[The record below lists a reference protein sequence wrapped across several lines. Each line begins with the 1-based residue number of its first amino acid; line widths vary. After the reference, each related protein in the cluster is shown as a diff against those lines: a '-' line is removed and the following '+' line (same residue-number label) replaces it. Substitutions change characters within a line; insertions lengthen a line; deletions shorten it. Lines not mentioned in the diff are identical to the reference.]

1 MFQNKPLPEKIAD
14 RYVVRHV
21 IGSGGTGMV
30 VNAYDPHLDLDVAIK
45 ILNYDE
51 SGMTAVRLQREAMAA
66 GKLNHLNIARVFDF
80 GQTADGS
87 PYMVME
93 LLHGKSLDVLLKQ
106 RGSLPL
112 AEALPIFIQLCEGL
126 NFAHSVGIVHRDLKP
141 ANVFVSK
148 GQVKIFDFG
157 VAKFENVDQ
166 SLTTTRDLIG
176 SPLYV
181 SPEQARR
188 DESDLRADIYSL
200 GCLMYEVLTG
210 ETPFQGA
217 TVLETLKMHSSSPPP
232 RLGDEFPPAMQDLV
246 EHCLQ
251 KRPENRPQNL
261 SEVIE
266 IYHAIQQGS
275 YSVPARDDTEDSKPR
290 TSSPAQEK
298 PDTSKKSL
306 IMMMVAIAASGAIG
320 LGLVFH
326 FLGQSDKKS
335 SKIVSKP
342 VQEDDDYKINFAEP
356 AQQIKFQTTVQK
368 GLIYKIGQQVTDSD
382 LKELQGQKLDK
393 LEVGNCMI
401 DGSGLGYLKDAN
413 LVGLNVTNSRINDL
427 NVNNIIRFKNLE
439 QLAFS
444 SPFVTDVGLAKLGA
458 LKKVRRLML
467 GGIIVTDKGLAVLD
481 HFPNL
486 ISLELYAPNATD
498 EIFAHM
504 RHMKKLELLSLME
517 TSISKDAGTH
527 LKIFPKLESL
537 DLSGTKELSD
547 ESWQAI
553 AELPL
558 KLFVAKGIKVEKNSL
573 RHFTSHSQIEG
584 LSLESTR
591 VQAVD
596 LKHLKKLN
604 KLVYLN
610 LRDNN
615 ITDEMIEALL
625 SLKVKSLD
633 LSATYLQDNQLL
645 RLAESKT
652 LEKLNIDGCPKLSW
666 KGVET
671 FSKTFIQKRNQSCAL
686 VGTISNK

>member
-1 MFQNKPLPEKIAD
+1 MSNKIPEKIAD
-14 RYVVRHV
+14 RYEVRHV
-21 IGSGGTGMV
+21 IGTGGTGMV
-30 VNAYDPHLDLDVAIK
+30 VRAYDPHLDLDIAIK

-80 GQTADGS
+80 GQTDDGS

-126 NFAHSVGIVHRDLKP
+126 NFAHNLGIVHRDLKP
-141 ANVFVSK
+141 ANVFVSR

-157 VAKFENVDQ
+157 VAKFENLDQ

-188 DESDLRADIYSL
+188 DPSDLRADIYSL

-217 TVLETLKMHSSSPPP
+217 TVLETLKMHSSAPPP
-232 RLGDEFPPAMQDLV
+232 RLSDEFPAAIADLV
-246 EHCLQ
+246 EKCLQ

-261 SEVIE
+261 TEVIE
-266 IYHAIQQGS
+266 IYHALEQKS
-275 YSVPARDDTEDSKPR
+275 FSVTEVEPDRANANIVSLQ
-290 TSSPAQEK
+290 SGEK

-306 IMMMVAIAASGAIG
+306 LMLSGVIAASGILG
-320 LGLVFH
+320 LGLVFYV
-326 FLGQSDKKS
+326 LGLSDKKTS
-335 SKIVSKP
+335 VKP
-342 VQEDDDYKINFAEP
+342 LVQPIKEEDYKITFTEP
-356 AQQIKFQTTVQK
+356 VLPVKFQTSVQK
-368 GLIYKIGQQVTDSD
+368 GLIYKIGRGVIDSD

-401 DGSGLGYLKDAN
+401 DGSGLGYLKDVN

-444 SPFVTDVGLAKLGA
+444 SPFVSDAGIAKLKV
-458 LKKVRRLML
+458 LKKIRRLML
-467 GGIIVTDKGLAVLD
+467 GGITITDKGLEVLED
-481 HFPNL
+481 FPNL

-498 EIFAHM
+498 EIFTYM
-504 RHMKKLELLSLME
+504 RHMKKLTLLSLME
-517 TSISKDAGTH
+517 TSISKDAGTY
-527 LKIFPKLESL
+527 LKAFPKLESL
-537 DLSGTKELSD
+537 DLSGTRELSD
-547 ESWQAI
+547 QSWQAI
-553 AELPL
+553 SQLPL
-558 KLFVAKGIKVEKNSL
+558 TMLVAKGIKVEKNSL
-573 RHFTSHSQIEG
+573 RHFSSQSKIEG

-591 VQAVD
+591 VQAID
-596 LKHLKKLN
+596 LRHLKKLD
-604 KLVYLN
+604 KLLYLS

-615 ITDEMIEALL
+615 ITDDMIDAILE
-625 SLKVKSLD
+625 LKVKSLV
-633 LSATYLQDNQLL
+633 LSSTYLEDSQLL
-645 RLAESKT
+645 RLADSKT
-652 LEKLNIDGCPKLSW
+652 LEKLDIDGCPKLTW
-666 KGVET
+666 QGVET
-671 FSKTFIQKRNQSCAL
+671 FSKTFLKKRNQSCAL
-686 VGTISNK
+686 VGTIQSK

>member
-1 MFQNKPLPEKIAD
+1 MSPSKLPEKIAD
-14 RYVVRHV
+14 RYDVRHV
-21 IGSGGTGMV
+21 IGVGGTGMV

-45 ILNYDE
+45 ILQYDS

-80 GQTADGS
+80 GQTEDGS
-87 PYMVME
+87 SYMVME

-112 AEALPIFIQLCEGL
+112 NEALPIFIQLCEGL

-188 DESDLRADIYSL
+188 DNSDLRADIYSL
-200 GCLMYEVLTG
+200 GCLMFEVLTG

-217 TVLETLKMHSSSPPP
+217 TVLETLKMHSSTPPP
-232 RLGDEFPPAMQDLV
+232 RIGEQFPSAMADLI
-246 EHCLQ
+246 ERCLQ
-251 KRPENRPQNL
+251 KRPEDRPQNL

-266 IYHAIQQGS
+266 IYRAIEQGS
-275 YSVPARDDTEDSKPR
+275 YSVPAQDIFAESDTEDV
-290 TSSPAQEK
+290 SPAAEK

-306 IMMMVAIAASGAIG
+306 FMMSAVIAVAGIVG
-320 LGLVFH
+320 LGLVFY
-326 FLGQSDKKS
+326 FLAPDKKS
-335 SKIVSKP
+335 LKP
-342 VQEDDDYKINFAEP
+342 VAKP
-356 AQQIKFQTTVQK
+356 AQEEDAYKLNFTEPVQSNKFQTSIRK
-368 GLIYKIGQQVTDSD
+368 GLIYKVGQGLADPD

-393 LEVGNCMI
+393 LELGNCMI
-401 DGSGLGYLKDAN
+401 DGSGLGYLKDIN
-413 LVGLNVTNSRINDL
+413 LVGLNVTNSRINDF

-444 SPFVTDVGLAKLGA
+444 SPFVSDAGILKLKA
-458 LKKVRRLML
+458 LKKVKRLML
-467 GGIIVTDKGLAVLD
+467 GGIIITDKGLKVLEN
-481 HFPNL
+481 FPNL

-498 EIFAHM
+498 EIFNYM
-504 RHMKKLELLSLME
+504 RHMNKLTLLSLAE

-527 LKIFPKLESL
+527 LKSFPKLESL

-547 ESWQAI
+547 QSWQTI

-558 KLFVAKGIKVEKNSL
+558 TVLVVKGIKVEKNSF
-573 RHFTSHSQIEG
+573 RHFTAKSKIEG
-584 LSLESTR
+584 LSLENTR

-596 LKHLKKLN
+596 LNHLKRLD
-604 KLVYLN
+604 KLVYLS
-610 LRDNN
+610 LRDNS
-615 ITDEMIEALL
+615 ITDETIDAILA
-625 SLKVKSLD
+625 LKVKSLD
-633 LSATYLQDNQLL
+633 LSATYLEDSHLM
-645 RLAESKT
+645 RLSDSKT

-666 KGVET
+666 KGVEA
-671 FSKTFIQKRNQSCAL
+671 FSKAFLKKRNQSCAV
-686 VGTISNK
+686 VGTILTKQ

>member
-21 IGSGGTGMV
+21 IGSGGTGVV

-80 GQTADGS
+80 GQTDDGS

-106 RGSLPL
+106 RGALPL

-188 DESDLRADIYSL
+188 DQSDLRADIYSL

-217 TVLETLKMHSSSPPP
+217 TVLETLKMHSSAPPP
-232 RLGDEFPPAMQDLV
+232 RLGDEFPAAMQDLV

-251 KRPENRPQNL
+251 KRPEDRPQSL
-261 SEVIE
+261 AEVIE
-266 IYHAIQQGS
+266 IYHAIEQGS
-275 YSVPARDDTEDSKPR
+275 YSVPARGDTESSQAR
-290 TSSPAQEK
+290 TLQAQEK

-306 IMMMVAIAASGAIG
+306 ILMMAAIAASGAVG
-320 LGLVFH
+320 LGLVYH
-326 FLGQSDKKS
+326 FFGQVDKKD
-335 SKIVSKP
+335 SKLIKKS
-342 VQEDDDYKINFAEP
+342 VQEEDAYKINFTEP
-356 AQQIKFQTTVQK
+356 VQQVKFQTNVQK

-382 LKELQGQKLDK
+382 LKELQGQKMDK

-401 DGSGLGYLKDAN
+401 DGSGLGYLKDVN

-444 SPFVTDVGLAKLGA
+444 SPFVTDAGLLKLGV

-467 GGIIVTDKGLAVLD
+467 GGIIITDKGLAVLD
-481 HFPNL
+481 YFPNL

-504 RHMKKLELLSLME
+504 RHMNKLTLLSLME
-517 TSISKDAGTH
+517 TSITKDAGTH
-527 LKIFPKLESL
+527 LRMFPKLESL

-547 ESWQAI
+547 KSWQAI

-558 KLFVAKGIKVEKNSL
+558 KLLVAKGIKIEKNSL
-573 RHFTSHSQIEG
+573 RHFNSHSQIEG

-596 LKHLKKLN
+596 LKHLKKLS
-604 KLVYLN
+604 KLIYLN

-625 SLKVKSLD
+625 ELKVKSLD
-633 LSATYLQDNQLL
+633 LSATYLQDKQLL
-645 RLAESKT
+645 RLADSKT
-652 LEKLNIDGCPKLSW
+652 IEKLNIDGCPKLSW
-666 KGVET
+666 KGVES
-671 FSKTFIQKRNQSCAL
+671 FSKTFIQKRNQTCAL

>member
-1 MFQNKPLPEKIAD
+1 MSNKLPEKIAD
-14 RYVVRHV
+14 RYDVRHV
-21 IGSGGTGMV
+21 IGTGGTGMV
-30 VNAYDPHLDLDVAIK
+30 VRAYDPHLDLDIAIK

-66 GKLNHLNIARVFDF
+66 GKLNHLNIARVFEF
-80 GQTADGS
+80 GQTEDGS

-126 NFAHSVGIVHRDLKP
+126 NFAHNLGIVHRDLKP
-141 ANVFVSK
+141 ANVFVSR

-188 DESDLRADIYSL
+188 DPSDLRADIYSL

-217 TVLETLKMHSSSPPP
+217 TVLETLKMHSSAPPP
-232 RLGDEFPPAMQDLV
+232 RLGSEFPSAIADLV
-246 EHCLQ
+246 ERCLQ
-251 KRPENRPQNL
+251 KRPEDRPKSL
-261 SEVIE
+261 VEVIE
-266 IYHAIQQGS
+266 IYHALQQGS
-275 YSVPARDDTEDSKPR
+275 YSVTDIEPVKPALSDGLQSG
-290 TSSPAQEK
+290 EK

-306 IMMMVAIAASGAIG
+306 FLISGIAAVSGVLA
-320 LGLVFH
+320 LGLVFYD
-326 FLGQSDKKS
+326 LGLADKKS
-335 SKIVSKP
+335 QVKP
-342 VQEDDDYKINFAEP
+342 QAQPVIDDAYKINFNEP
-356 AQQIKFQTTVQK
+356 VLPIKFQTSVRK
-368 GLIYKIGQQVTDSD
+368 GLIYKIGRGVIDSD
-382 LKELQGQKLDK
+382 LKELQNQKLDK

-401 DGSGLGYLKDAN
+401 DGSGLGYLKDVN

-427 NVNNIIRFKNLE
+427 NVSNIVRFKNLE

-444 SPFVTDVGLAKLGA
+444 SPFVSDAGIAKLKV
-458 LKKVRRLML
+458 LKKIKRLML
-467 GGIIVTDKGLAVLD
+467 GGIVITDKGLEVLEA
-481 HFPNL
+481 FPNL

-498 EIFAHM
+498 EIFTYM
-504 RHMKKLELLSLME
+504 RHMNKLTLLSLME
-517 TSISKDAGTH
+517 TSISKDAGTY
-527 LKIFPKLESL
+527 LKAFPKLESL

-547 ESWQAI
+547 QSWQVI

-558 KLFVAKGIKVEKNSL
+558 TMLVAKGIKVEKNSL
-573 RHFTSHSQIEG
+573 RHFTSHSKIEG

-591 VQAVD
+591 VQAID
-596 LKHLKKLN
+596 LNHLTKLN
-604 KLVYLN
+604 KLLYLS

-615 ITDEMIEALL
+615 ITDEMIEAILA
-625 SLKVKSLD
+625 LKVKSLD
-633 LSATYLQDNQLL
+633 LSATYLKDKQLL
-645 RLAESKT
+645 RLADSKT
-652 LEKLNIDGCPKLSW
+652 LEKLNIDGCPNLTW
-666 KGVET
+666 KGVEA
-671 FSKTFIQKRNQSCAL
+671 FSKTFMKKRNQSCAL
-686 VGTISNK
+686 VGTIQTK

>member
-1 MFQNKPLPEKIAD
+1 MSNKLPEKIAD
-14 RYVVRHV
+14 RYDVRHV
-21 IGSGGTGMV
+21 IGTGGTGMV
-30 VNAYDPHLDLDVAIK
+30 VRAYDPHLDLDIAIK

-80 GQTADGS
+80 GQTEDGS

-126 NFAHSVGIVHRDLKP
+126 NFAHNLGIVHRDLKP
-141 ANVFVSK
+141 ANVFVSR

-188 DESDLRADIYSL
+188 DPSDLRADIYSL

-217 TVLETLKMHSSSPPP
+217 TVLETLKMHSSAPPP
-232 RLGDEFPPAMQDLV
+232 RLGDEFPSAMADLV
-246 EHCLQ
+246 ERCLQ
-251 KRPENRPQNL
+251 KRPEDRPKSL
-261 SEVIE
+261 VEVIE
-266 IYHAIQQGS
+266 VYHALQQGS
-275 YSVPARDDTEDSKPR
+275 YSVTETETVAFEDLQPG
-290 TSSPAQEK
+290 EK

-306 IMMMVAIAASGAIG
+306 IMISSIAAISGVLV
-320 LGLVFH
+320 LGLVFYV
-326 FLGQSDKKS
+326 LGIADKK
-335 SKIVSKP
+335 VPVKP
-342 VQEDDDYKINFAEP
+342 PAQPIKDDAYKINFSEP
-356 AQQIKFQTTVQK
+356 VLPVKFQTTVKK
-368 GLIYKIGQQVTDSD
+368 GLIYKIGQGVIDSD

-393 LEVGNCMI
+393 LEIGNCMI
-401 DGSGLGYLKDAN
+401 DGSGLGYLKDVN
-413 LVGLNVTNSRINDL
+413 LIGLNVTNSRINDL
-427 NVNNIIRFKNLE
+427 NVSNIIRFKNLE

-444 SPFVTDVGLAKLGA
+444 SPFVSDAGIAKLKA
-458 LKKVRRLML
+458 LKKIKRLML
-467 GGIIVTDKGLAVLD
+467 GGIVITDKGLEVLED
-481 HFPNL
+481 FPNL

-498 EIFAHM
+498 EMFTYM
-504 RHMKKLELLSLME
+504 RHMNKLTLLSLME
-517 TSISKDAGTH
+517 TSVSKDAGTY
-527 LKIFPKLESL
+527 LKAFPKLESL

-547 ESWQAI
+547 QSWQVI
-553 AELPL
+553 SQLPL
-558 KLFVAKGIKVEKNSL
+558 TMLVAKGIKIEKNSL
-573 RHFTSHSQIEG
+573 RHFTSHSKIEG

-591 VQAVD
+591 VQAID
-596 LKHLKKLN
+596 LKHLKKLDN
-604 KLVYLN
+604 LLYLS

-615 ITDEMIEALL
+615 ITDDMIDAVL

-633 LSATYLQDNQLL
+633 LSSTYLEDRQLL
-645 RLAESKT
+645 RLSESKS
-652 LEKLNIDGCPKLSW
+652 LEKLNIDGCPKLTW
-666 KGVET
+666 KGVEA
-671 FSKTFIQKRNQSCAL
+671 FSKTFLQKRNQSCAL
-686 VGTISNK
+686 VGTIQNK